1 MQSPTLPAH
10 YKWGKGST
18 LAAQGM
24 LGGTDTMV
32 CRVDCFCENGEET
45 QKSASKIS
53 FLGHGWDGLCNK
65 ITATWSHQPSKPLA
79 PGPRQVIITS
89 EPLTD
94 TRADWTPVPVNH
106 IIAVTPQRQVGPSPG
121 GGGGAGA

>member
-1 MQSPTLPAH
+1 MQSPTFPAH

-32 CRVDCFCENGEET
+32 CRVDFFVKMG
-45 QKSASKIS
+45 KKLRKVPVKIS
-53 FLGHGWDGLCNK
+53 FLGHRWDGICNK

-79 PGPRQVIITS
+79 PT
-89 EPLTD
+89 PLGFGL
-94 TRADWTPVPVNH
+94 V
-106 IIAVTPQRQVGPSPG
+106 
-121 GGGGAGA
+121 AGRR

>member
-1 MQSPTLPAH
+1 MQFPTLPAH

-32 CRVDCFCENGEET
+32 CRVDFFCENGAET

-53 FLGHGWDGLCNK
+53 FLGHRWDGLCNK
-65 ITATWSHQPSKPLA
+65 ITATWLDPPSKPSIPPAL
-79 PGPRQVIITS
+79 GFG
-89 EPLTD
+89 
-94 TRADWTPVPVNH
+94 W
-106 IIAVTPQRQVGPSPG
+106 VTGCWWKFVRWSGR
-121 GGGGAGA
+121 